1 MTSEVKISKN
11 YKTKNQTKLK
21 ETKKEEEK
29 VSILICQIAE
39 LNLYVSQRTF

>member
-29 VSILICQIAE
+29 VSILIC
-39 LNLYVSQRTF
+39 